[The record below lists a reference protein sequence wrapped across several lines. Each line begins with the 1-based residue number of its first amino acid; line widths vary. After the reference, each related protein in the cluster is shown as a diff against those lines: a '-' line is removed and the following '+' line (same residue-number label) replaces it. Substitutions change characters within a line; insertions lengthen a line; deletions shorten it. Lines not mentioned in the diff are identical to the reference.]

1 MTNKYFPIIAAVF
14 SLLTPGIA
22 AAVDGP
28 RNCLVEPEL
37 IFQLVK
43 PEYGAYNV
51 WDAVHGEMDMDE
63 NFVSGVVLASGNVI
77 VAAEVSGFGKPDKE
91 LKIIEFDQRGRM
103 VWEAAHIIAGLSG
116 VKKILP
122 APDGFMVAGTMRGA
136 STWLGFFDTAGK
148 LKTQKTI
155 SSDEGGALLPEDI
168 IPALDGKGY
177 ILAASDSGANGLY
190 YGAVYHIDSTGL
202 VTDRHAYTPG
212 LDNRILGLSALGGEA
227 YMASGYLRGD
237 DGRLTGWLLKLN
249 PDGSLVWQRQYPR
262 GAEAKINKAVSFT
275 EGSVLAAGQ
284 TKPLG
289 GGAAAAWVMMI
300 EDNTG
305 NVVWQRYYK
314 DGMDQSAKDALV
326 NGEGLAS
333 VMIGN
338 TKPEKAEPTEDN
350 QDFIRLLTINPRGV
364 LTISDEYFNGTGAQ
378 GLQMIGGRAGERIM
392 LGRTDIVYKIEPK
405 PGEAVETLK
414 HGWEGLVVAGAPM
427 ESFDDPCLRANP
439 FGK

>member
-1 MTNKYFPIIAAVF
+1 
-14 SLLTPGIA
+14 
-22 AAVDGP
+22 
-28 RNCLVEPEL
+28 
-37 IFQLVK
+37 
-43 PEYGAYNV
+43 
-51 WDAVHGEMDMDE
+51 
-63 NFVSGVVLASGNVI
+63 
-77 VAAEVSGFGKPDKE
+77 
-91 LKIIEFDQRGRM
+91 
-103 VWEAAHIIAGLSG
+103 
-116 VKKILP
+116 
-122 APDGFMVAGTMRGA
+122 
-136 STWLGFFDTAGK
+136 
-148 LKTQKTI
+148 
-155 SSDEGGALLPEDI
+155 
-168 IPALDGKGY
+168 
-177 ILAASDSGANGLY
+177 
-190 YGAVYHIDSTGL
+190 
-202 VTDRHAYTPG
+202 
-212 LDNRILGLSALGGEA
+212 
-227 YMASGYLRGD
+227 
-237 DGRLTGWLLKLN
+237 
-249 PDGSLVWQRQYPR
+249 
-262 GAEAKINKAVSFT
+262 
-275 EGSVLAAGQ
+275 
-284 TKPLG
+284 
-289 GGAAAAWVMMI
+289 MMI